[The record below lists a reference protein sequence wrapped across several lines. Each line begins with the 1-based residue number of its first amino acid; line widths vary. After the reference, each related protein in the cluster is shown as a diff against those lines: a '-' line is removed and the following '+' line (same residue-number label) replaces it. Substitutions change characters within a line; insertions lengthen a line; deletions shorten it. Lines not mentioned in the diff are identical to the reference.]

1 MKYGLEFAGEKRRV
15 RRDWRGT
22 LLTALTLL
30 MLVALVAWMWSV
42 VSRCSML
49 DAGCWILGSS
59 NEHLVAFA
67 GTPSEA
73 FVKVLTV
80 LIMAGAFWWAVLAVR
95 QNERWIEAERQRRID
110 AAAADLREAEAVVRG
125 EDLRR
130 IVGALIVETCSA
142 RDDVRK
148 AQGDLS
154 VEDYGAKLA
163 AAEASLH
170 LVIGC
175 LSGLIESMKDEGE
188 MMKNEEVRL

>member
-1 MKYGLEFAGEKRRV
+1 MKYGLEFAGERRRV

-22 LLTALTLL
+22 VLTGLTLL
-30 MLVALVAWMWSV
+30 TLAALCGWMWSV

-49 DAGCWILGSS
+49 DAGCWKLATS

-67 GTPSEA
+67 GTPSEG

-80 LIMAGAFWWAVLAVR
+80 LIMAGLFWWAVMAVR

-110 AAAADLREAEAVVRG
+110 AAAAVVRG

-148 AQGDLS
+148 GKMNEAQ
-154 VEDYGAKLA
+154 AKL
-163 AAEASLH
+163 H
-170 LVIGC
+170 MVIGC
-175 LSGLIESMKDEGE
+175 LNGLIERMKDEGG
-188 MMKNEEVRL
+188 MMKHEEVQS